1 VSVLVEDIISFATL
15 GLLLEYTMRVLR
27 FVVEVDYIFTRRSL
41 PSTKICQHMLQL
53 AIRDVVTSNILMIET
68 TNIKAP
74 AWLVHTLLFS
84 GRH

>member
-1 VSVLVEDIISFATL
+1 MSVLVEDIISFVTL
-15 GLLLEYTMRVLR
+15 GSLLEYTM
-27 FVVEVDYIFTRRSL
+27 RSL

-53 AIRDVVTSNILMIET
+53 AIRDVVKSNILMFET
-68 TNIKAP
+68 MNIKAP